1 MTVDHLPGGDPD
13 YCLAVAITQLEAI
26 PECRLGHVGS
36 VFVSVWYSRLTLHAL
51 ELLDKHHHA
60 LAAKYGKV
68 TFISV
73 VMGAAENPPADVRER
88 LKQASGDLLKQRR
101 PHLVVVQSKGHAA
114 IIARTFL
121 AALSLISP
129 EKMEVFKS
137 LEDAV
142 AVAQA
147 LPDQVPEV
155 VTDASLAAQLKA
167 FCELGQ
173 PT

>member
-1 MTVDHLPGGDPD
+1 MP
-13 YCLAVAITQLEAI
+13 ITQLEAI

-36 VFVSVWYSRLTLHAL
+36 VFVSVWYSRLTLQAL

-88 LKQASGDLLKQRR
+88 LKQASGEMLKQRR
-101 PHLVVVQSKGHAA
+101 ANLVVVQTKGLSA

-129 EKMEVFKS
+129 EKMDVFKS
-137 LEDAV
+137 VEDAV
-142 AVAQA
+142 AMAQA
-147 LPDQVPEV
+147 LPDQEPEV
-155 VTDASLAAQLKA
+155 VSNATLAADVRA
-167 FCELGQ
+167 FCEQGQ